1 MQLSEH
7 GTIKHDGYNI
17 MRTEC
22 GRWAIS
28 QPSTTGSKHVGYVDM
43 LEEVDAFLAQRKHN
57 ARAKLAEV
65 QAKHDAR
72 MTEESMR
79 KGEGQGIDPNH

>member
-1 MQLSEH
+1 MQLSKH

-28 QPSTTGSKHVGYVDM
+28 QPSAEGSKHVGYVDM
-43 LEEVDAFLAQRKHN
+43 LEEVDAFLASRKDK
-57 ARAKLAEV
+57 ARARLAAV
-65 QAKHDAR
+65 QAKHEAR
-72 MTEESMR
+72 T
-79 KGEGQGIDPNH
+79 Q